1 MKTLTALFLC
11 LAGILAPAFGGV
23 VRTAP
28 DFSFPA
34 PGSKNATLKSLR
46 GRSVVLVIGDSAGNR
61 AFKKQVRYLGEIYTE
76 FAGKKV
82 LFIAAL
88 KDTQAPI
95 RSDIPFVLANNGA
108 AVGAAY
114 GAEAPFTLV
123 VIGKDGNIDYQTTK
137 VCTGERVRDVVQNSF
152 VVQNQARP

>member
-1 MKTLTALFLC
+1 MKTLTALFIC
-11 LAGILAPAFGGV
+11 SLALLAPAFAGV

-28 DFSFPA
+28 DLSFPA
-34 PGSKNATLKSLR
+34 PGNTNATLKSLR
-46 GRSVVLVIGDSAGNR
+46 GRSVVLVIADSAGNR

-76 FAGKKV
+76 FASKKV

-88 KDTQAPI
+88 KNAGEPI
-95 RSDIPFVLANNGA
+95 RSDIPFALAHNGA
-108 AVGAAY
+108 AVGEAY
-114 GAEAPFTLV
+114 GVAAPFTLV

-152 VVQNQARP
+152 VVQSQARP

>member
-11 LAGILAPAFGGV
+11 SIALLAPVSGAV
-23 VRTAP
+23 VQTAP

-46 GRSVVLVIGDSAGNR
+46 GRSVVLVIADSAGSR

-88 KDTQAPI
+88 KNAEEPI
-95 RSDIPFVLANNGA
+95 RSDIPFVLAQNGA

-114 GAEAPFTLV
+114 GVAGPFTLV
-123 VIGKDGNIDYQTTK
+123 VIGKDGNIDYQTAK
-137 VCTGERVRDVVQNSF
+137 VCAGERVRDVVQNSF
-152 VVQNQARP
+152 VVQSQARP